1 MPESKVPPQEIADL
15 EAQVV
20 RAEQAGREDDASRIM
35 VRLLELD
42 PGHPGA
48 LRSLGQKAYR
58 RGDVAGARRH
68 FQALV
73 DADGTDP
80 QQWTLLAL
88 ACKGLRDEAAEDE
101 AIRKALTLEPRNLLA
116 LVARA
121 NLLERQG
128 KTHEAAIAYGA
139 VAMVAPPPDR
149 VHPDLR
155 SSVAY
160 AIAYRDHYDR
170 KCGTFLDQYL
180 ETHLRDFAGDD
191 LRRFRESVDIMV
203 GRRKRYESQPSHYFF
218 PRLAPIEFFDRGEFP
233 WIESVE
239 RATEAVRNEF
249 LEVVRSEQG
258 FSPYIANPPH
268 LPLDQWRELN
278 HSPRWSAYRLMEK
291 GDVVAENAARCP
303 ETMRLLAAVPQ
314 PDQPGRTPTAM
325 FSLLKPRTRIPPHT
339 GVSNVRLVAHL
350 PLIIPEGCG
359 FRVGNETRQWVP
371 GTAWVFDD
379 TLEHEAWN
387 DSDQLRAILIFDV
400 WHPHLTAAERA
411 LITALSTGLNQFTGG
426 ALPASDL

>member
-1 MPESKVPPQEIADL
+1 MPESTARPQQIAEL
-15 EAQVV
+15 EAQIVA
-20 RAEQAGREDDASRIM
+20 AEQAGREDDASRIM

-58 RGDVAGARRH
+58 RGDLAGARRY

-73 DADGTDP
+73 DADGKDP

-88 ACKGLRDEAAEDE
+88 ACKGLKDDAAEDE

-128 KTHEAAIAYGA
+128 KAHEAAIAHGA

-160 AIAYRDHYDR
+160 SIAYRDHYDR
-170 KCGTFLDQYL
+170 SCGAFLDQYL
-180 ETHLRDFAGDD
+180 EKTLRDFGGDD
-191 LRRFRESVDIMV
+191 LRRFRDSVDIMV
-203 GRRKRYESQPSHYFF
+203 GRKMRYDSHPSHYFF
-218 PRLAPIEFFDRGEFP
+218 PRLAPIEFFEREEFP
-233 WIESVE
+233 WIEAVE
-239 RATEAVRNEF
+239 SATEAVRGEF
-249 LEVVRSEQG
+249 LEVVRTEEG
-258 FSPYIANPPH
+258 FSPYITYSSDQPV
-268 LPLDQWRELN
+268 DQWQELN
-278 HSPRWSAYRLMEK
+278 FSPRWSAFRLIEK
-291 GDVVAENAARCP
+291 GMTVADNAARCLQ
-303 ETMRLLAAVPQ
+303 TMQLLATVTQ
-314 PDQPGRTPTAM
+314 PDQPGRSPNAM

-350 PLIIPEGCG
+350 PLVIPEGCG
-359 FRVGNETRQWVP
+359 FRVGNETRKWIP
-371 GTAWVFDD
+371 GKAWVFDD

-387 DSDQLRAILIFDV
+387 DSDLPRAILIFDV
-400 WHPHLTAAERA
+400 WHPHLTPAERVLIGA
-411 LITALSTGLNQFTGG
+411 LAAGLNAFAG
-426 ALPASDL
+426 APADSAL

>member
-1 MPESKVPPQEIADL
+1 MPESTVRPQEIADL

-20 RAEQAGREDDASRIM
+20 AAEQAGREDDAIRIM
-35 VRLLELD
+35 ARLLELD
-42 PGHPGA
+42 PRHPGA
-48 LRSLGQKAYR
+48 LRALGQRAYR
-58 RGDVAGARRH
+58 RGDLAGARRY
-68 FQALV
+68 FQGLV
-73 DADGTDP
+73 DAEGSNP
-80 QQWTLLAL
+80 QNWTLLAL
-88 ACKGLRDEAAEDE
+88 ACKGLKDDAAEDE
-101 AIRKALTLEPRNLLA
+101 ALRKALVLEPRNLLA

-128 KTHEAAIAYGA
+128 KAHEAAIAHGA

-160 AIAYRDHYDR
+160 SIAYRDHYDR
-170 KCGTFLDQYL
+170 SCGTFLDQYL
-180 ETHLRDFAGDD
+180 EKHLRDFAGDD
-191 LRRFRESVDIMV
+191 LRRFRDSVDIMV
-203 GRRKRYESQPSHYFF
+203 GRKKRYDSHPSHYFY
-218 PRLAPIEFFDRGEFP
+218 PRLAPIEFFDRDEFP

-239 RATEAVRNEF
+239 AATNAVRDEF
-249 LEVVRSEQG
+249 LAVVDSEQG

-291 GDVVAENAARCP
+291 GEIVAENAARCP
-303 ETMRLLAAVPQ
+303 ETMRLLASVPQ

-350 PLIIPEGCG
+350 PLIIPDGCG

-400 WHPHLTAAERA
+400 WHPYLSAAERV
-411 LITALSTGLNQFTGG
+411 LITALSAGLNQFTGG
-426 ALPASDL
+426 AVPASDM